1 MLLNWVRVNE
11 VLIKFLSELIVEEWG
26 VDSIAADLS
35 MIILNTFVPNFK
47 KDISLQLDFF
57 EVYKYVVASFML
69 NNLFLWILHDQLSC
83 TRIINLNL

>member
-69 NNLFLWILHDQLSC
+69 NNLFFWILHDQLSC